1 MTKKERY
8 KFVIDYF
15 LKHSPD
21 AETELIYDDP
31 YQLLVAVILSAQCT
45 DKRVNMTT
53 PVIFEKY
60 PDIASL
66 SKSNFDELFP
76 LIKSIS
82 YPNNKTKHLIA
93 MANKVMKDFHG
104 QIPMTVEELI
114 QLPGVGRKTANVI
127 TSVIDKQP
135 NMAVDTHVFRVSKR
149 IGLVPASANT
159 PFAVEKELIK
169 NIPQELIHK
178 AHHWLILHGRYI
190 CVARNPKC
198 EQCGVRPACQYFKT
212 VILPKTLPSIYT
224 SKNQKN

>member
-1 MTKKERY
+1 MTRKERY
-8 KFVIDYF
+8 SFVIDYF
-15 LKHSPD
+15 LRNAPD

-53 PVIFEKY
+53 PAIFEKF
-60 PDIASL
+60 PDVLTL

-82 YPNNKTKHLIA
+82 YPNNKTKHLIG
-93 MANKVMKDFHG
+93 MANKVMIDFAG
-104 QIPMTVEELI
+104 KIPMTVEELV

-149 IGLVPASANT
+149 IGLVPESANT
-159 PFAVEKELIK
+159 PVAVENELVK
-169 NIPQELIHK
+169 NIPEELIHK
-178 AHHWLILHGRYI
+178 AHHWLILHGRYT
-190 CVARNPKC
+190 CLARKPKC
-198 EQCGVRPACQYFKT
+198 ENCGIKEVCRYFAK
-212 VILPKTLPSIYT
+212 
-224 SKNQKN
+224 Q